1 MIRFDDGKKYIIGL
15 VHLMPLPGT
24 PFYEGNLTSV
34 IDKAVRDATALSRGG
49 AHGCLIQTV
58 DRAYSNEDDTDYAR
72 VAAIT
77 LVVNAVKQAVP
88 ASFLV
93 GVQLMW
99 NCITPS
105 LAVARVCGADFIRC
119 TAMVGVSE
127 SPYGMVE
134 AQPLKVQEYRHKI
147 DAADVTMITEI
158 QGYHF
163 KGETDELK
171 ELTDRAFFARY
182 AGADAVEIVD
192 KDEEKNNRMVQAV
205 RKLGIPVVLGGGTNA
220 ENVCRRMRYANMAL
234 VGSCFEKKG
243 WGGEI
248 DEEAVRTY
256 MESFARLEKEG
267 EPV

>member
-1 MIRFDDGKKYIIGL
+1 MISFAGNKKYIIGL
-15 VHLMPLPGT
+15 VHLLPLPGT
-24 PFYEGNLTSV
+24 PFYNGELAPI
-34 IDKAVRDATALSRGG
+34 IDKAVRDATALYRGG

-58 DRAYSNEDDTDYAR
+58 DRAYSNGDDTDYAR

-77 LVVNAVKQAVP
+77 LVVDAIKHAVP
-88 ASFLV
+88 TSFVL

-105 LAVARVCGADFIRC
+105 LAVAKVCGADFVRC

-127 SPYGMVE
+127 SPYGVVE
-134 AQPLKVQEYRHKI
+134 AQPLKVQEYRRKI
-147 DAADVTMITEI
+147 GATDITMIGEI

-163 KGETDELK
+163 KDEEDELTK
-171 ELTDRAFFARY
+171 LTDRAFFAHY
-182 AGADAVEIVD
+182 SGADAVEVVD
-192 KDEEKNNRMVQAV
+192 RDEKKNNRMAQAIQ
-205 RKLGIPVVLGGGTNA
+205 KIGIPVVLGGGTNA

-248 DEEAVRTY
+248 DEEAVRIY
-256 MESFARLEKEG
+256 MENFAHLIKEN
-267 EPV
+267 